1 MKKNKKLAVVM
12 ALLLTLTMAGGTGVA
27 FGDIDYSQWD
37 SGGTSGQPK
46 DLQGTS
52 LYSQAKAFL
61 DKGVITGDTDGLFHP
76 ERTIKRS
83 EFAAIIARATNN
95 ASQLNTSEQAQY
107 FGDLKG
113 YSWAKGYI
121 NRCYEVNLMQGVGNS
136 RFNPGGTI
144 SYQEVMTAILRAKGI
159 NDATMAAYGT
169 WPHNYIKY
177 TQLYNLTGTVRV
189 TDWAAPITKGEVVQ
203 LMYKNMPK
211 STVDTPSIVI
221 ATNTVGTTVT
231 ATVTVTGTGTH
242 TFQWYDGSGLIA
254 GATSSTYSWTTGS
267 GSYYVKVTTSKT
279 GYEDVVFTSAM
290 YS

>member
-1 MKKNKKLAVVM
+1 MV
-12 ALLLTLTMAGGTGVA
+12 LLLALTMAGGTGVA

-37 SGGTSGQPK
+37 SGGVSGQPK

-83 EFAAIIARATNN
+83 EFAAIMARATNN
-95 ASQLNTSEQAQY
+95 VSQLNTSEQAQY

-144 SYQEVMTAILRAKGI
+144 SYQEVMTAILRSKGL

-169 WPHNYIKY
+169 WPQNYIKY

-211 STVDTPSIVI
+211 STASAPTVTI
-221 ATNTVGTTVT
+221 AASASPLVAGTVLT
-231 ATVTVTGTGTH
+231 ATVSGSGTH
-242 TFQWYDGSGLIA
+242 TYQWYDAAGAIA
-254 GATSSTYSWTTGS
+254 GATGSTFTIVAPVST
-267 GSYYVKVTTSKT
+267 SYYVKVTTTKT
-279 GYEDVVFTSAM
+279 GYSDAVTTSNTLI
-290 YS
+290 